1 MIEKTN
7 ALFKIREI
15 ILLIIS
21 VNSVRNFLKFE
32 AYVIISSLLNIL
44 IYLVR
49 IIESQIVDS
58 DWFYLIKWLQKIT
71 FTGNN
76 NKYSNTNLFNVI
88 SAF

>member
-71 FTGNN
+71 CTGNN
-76 NKYSNTNLFNVI
+76 NKYSDINLFNVI